1 MSRVIHADNSEFFR
15 KLMRTFLT
23 ELGLE
28 SESLER
34 GEDVVNAVNTGEV
47 SFVITGLAL
56 ADMSGEELIKRIIA
70 SSHPVPIIT
79 VTSNNEE
86 AQVRRLSALGV
97 KANILKSG
105 NWKDDLRN
113 ILG

>member
-1 MSRVIHADNSEFFR
+1 
-15 KLMRTFLT
+15 MRTFLT
-23 ELGLE
+23 EQGLE

-70 SSHPVPIIT
+70 SSHSVPIIT
-79 VTSNNEE
+79 VTSNDEE
-86 AQVRRLSALGV
+86 AQAKRLSALGV

-105 NWKDDLRN
+105 NWKDELRN

>member
-1 MSRVIHADNSEFFR
+1 MAKIIHVDNSEFFR
-15 KLMRTFLT
+15 KLMKTFLS

-28 SESLER
+28 SESFDR
-34 GEDVVNAVNTGEV
+34 GNDALNAVSTGEV

-56 ADMSGEELIKRIIA
+56 ADMSGEELIKRIVA
-70 SSHPVPIIT
+70 SPRPVPVIA
-79 VTSNNEE
+79 VTSNDESSQ
-86 AQVRRLSALGV
+86 AKRLSALGV

-105 NWKDDLRN
+105 NWKDELRN